1 MRSLKSD
8 WIFHSSSS
16 NTRKRKNKKQEWR
29 WSVEQKLEKDQDRTT
44 PLYCV
49 LCVCVFGAEIKLADS
64 DSFPGPWFL
73 GGDMNKAKLFK
84 TGPLKRCK
92 RAPKQVR
99 MVFHGFV
106 FHDSVRFARLY
117 PQWNSHTL
125 LTKNVGILGEEMR
138 WRCMTCVYFLWFPD
152 ECEPPSAMLSLHID
166 QAAGSTLTWW
176 FRITHCFTSIIA
188 SYSGTMW
195 DSSKLRQHFGVV
207 LMDWHYPKVCHTMG
221 SWASMLSMEFPGS
234 HYRWDR
240 WYI

>member
-92 RAPKQVR
+92 RVPKQVR

-125 LTKNVGILGEEMR
+125 LTKNVAILGEEMR

-188 SYSGTMW
+188 SYSGTHQNW
-195 DSSKLRQHFGVV
+195 DSILV
-207 LMDWHYPKVCHTMG
+207 L
-221 SWASMLSMEFPGS
+221 F
-234 HYRWDR
+234 
-240 WYI
+240 